1 MSPLFTPSN
10 VKLPSMSVID
20 PLVVPFTT
28 TDAPATGPNSS
39 STTPVT
45 FPFCWEILVFG
56 IAATVSAGTYPGIPS
71 VPANSNKPTGLKF
84 FNIIDGFI

>member
-1 MSPLFTPSN
+1 
-10 VKLPSMSVID
+10 MSVML
-20 PLVVPFTT
+20 PFVVPFTT

-39 STTPVT
+39 STVPVT
-45 FPFCWEILVFG
+45 FPSCWEILVLG
-56 IAATVSAGTYPGIPS
+56 PAVTVSADAYPGIPS